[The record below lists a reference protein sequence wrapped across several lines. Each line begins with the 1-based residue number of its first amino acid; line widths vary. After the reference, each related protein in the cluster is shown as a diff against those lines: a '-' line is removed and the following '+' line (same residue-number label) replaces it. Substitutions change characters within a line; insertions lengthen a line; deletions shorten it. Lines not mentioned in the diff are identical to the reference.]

1 MLKRIN
7 NILPELIL
15 EIIIYGIFLQLSGM
29 WLVEDKIGYSIG
41 LWLGIVVAI
50 GMAIHMAI
58 VILDSVDMVIE
69 KKANI
74 HSRVFS
80 LLRYLVVLLLFA
92 IVLYFRIG
100 NVLAMFIGVMGL
112 KVAAYLQPF
121 THKLLTKEKGKRGSD
136 DSIIEE

>member
-74 HSRVFS
+74 HRRVFS
-80 LLRYLVVLLLFA
+80 LLRYIVVLLLFA

-121 THKLLTKEKGKRGSD
+121 THKLLTKEKEKER
-136 DSIIEE
+136 E